1 MGRKPIRVPKHTPN
15 TDCKNAITA
24 ELWERRLAITV
35 MHHIGWEGL
44 DQDFAN
50 QLTSRLIERTLYQSG
65 YGIFFMWEGKLMFL
79 PAAVSNDLNVFWE
92 PTEFWPIGNHLP
104 FEIKNTKENCVLCR
118 NNSFGMPSVDI
129 CRYYANK
136 IAEIQ
141 RAMDVNLFQS
151 KIQFAF
157 ETSSENEFS
166 VKNMINNVDKNE
178 VAILANRS
186 IMNSVNLINTGFQ
199 YYIDKY
205 TAYKADM
212 INEFLQV
219 FGFKNIDIQKSERLT
234 YAEATSKDEFT
245 YDGFF
250 GDMLEMRQEAA
261 DNVNK
266 MFGMHIKPVIR
277 NENSMEIAKK
287 LAELDNPKPAQP
299 FGNGGDNDVR

>member
-1 MGRKPIRVPKHTPN
+1 
-15 TDCKNAITA
+15 
-24 ELWERRLAITV
+24 
-35 MHHIGWEGL
+35 
-44 DQDFAN
+44 
-50 QLTSRLIERTLYQSG
+50 
-65 YGIFFMWEGKLMFL
+65 
-79 PAAVSNDLNVFWE
+79 
-92 PTEFWPIGNHLP
+92 
-104 FEIKNTKENCVLCR
+104 
-118 NNSFGMPSVDI
+118 
-129 CRYYANK
+129 
-136 IAEIQ
+136 
-141 RAMDVNLFQS
+141 MDVNLFQS

-166 VKNMINNVDKNE
+166 VKNMVNNVDKNE

-186 IMNSVNLINTGFQ
+186 LMNSVNLINTGFQ

-205 TAYKADM
+205 TAYKTDM

-234 YAEATSKDEFT
+234 STEATSSDEIT

-261 DNVNK
+261 DNVNT
-266 MFGMHIKPVIR
+266 MFGLHIKPVIR

>member
-1 MGRKPIRVPKHTPN
+1 
-15 TDCKNAITA
+15 
-24 ELWERRLAITV
+24 
-35 MHHIGWEGL
+35 
-44 DQDFAN
+44 
-50 QLTSRLIERTLYQSG
+50 
-65 YGIFFMWEGKLMFL
+65 MFL

-118 NNSFGMPSVDI
+118 NNSFGMPSIDM

-136 IAEIQ
+136 LAEIQ

-151 KIQFAF
+151 KIQFAI

-166 VKNMINNVDKNE
+166 VKNMLNNVDINE
-178 VAILANRS
+178 VAILANRNLMSS
-186 IMNSVNLINTGFQ
+186 ITVVNTGFQ

-205 TAYKADM
+205 TTYKSDM

-219 FGFKNIDIQKSERLT
+219 FGFKNVDVQKSERLT
-234 YAEATSKDEFT
+234 TTEATSSDEIT

-266 MFGMHIKPVIR
+266 MFGMNIRPVIR

-287 LAELDNPKPAQP
+287 LAELDNPNPSQTTT
-299 FGNGGDNDVR
+299 GGEQDVR